1 MSPVKR
7 TTKQPDRYGS
17 CSTNLD
23 DMFDDADKTT
33 SKCKDPD
40 FQPTEEQSS
49 DTSSSDASVK
59 NPCNEHGS
67 HNALQRQMARVEVK
81 LNELFSI
88 VMQIHRAN
96 ISNAASTQMESENF
110 PELPLK
116 SDDALNKFEL
126 DLAQKLYREKIVSHD
141 FFQFRFVI

>member
-1 MSPVKR
+1 MSAGKR

-23 DMFDDADKTT
+23 DMFDDADN
-33 SKCKDPD
+33 S
-40 FQPTEEQSS
+40 
-49 DTSSSDASVK
+49 
-59 NPCNEHGS
+59 CNEHGS
-67 HNALQRQMARVEVK
+67 HNAFQRQMAPVEVK
-81 LNELFSI
+81 LNGLFSI

-96 ISNAASTQMESENF
+96 ISNAVSTQMESENV

-116 SDDALNKFEL
+116 SDDSLNKFEL
-126 DLAQKLYREKIVSHD
+126 DLAQNLYREKIVSHEILI